1 MKQAVFDYALAL
13 VLAPLLPGVINRI
26 KAWFGGR
33 RGRPLLQ
40 AYFDIYKLLRKGAVY
55 SRTTTWVFRAGPV
68 LGLSSMLCA
77 LMLIPFGA
85 SRSIMLFTGDLFLF
99 AGLLT
104 IGRFFTMAAAMDTGS
119 SFEGMGASRE
129 AFFAALA
136 EPVLILTLFVLARHS
151 ESLTL
156 STMLVS
162 ISPKSWMNAAP
173 VLILVTAALFILL
186 LLECSRIPFDDPN
199 THLELTMIHEV
210 MVLDHSGPDLAF
222 IQYAAALKLW
232 IFGSLIMS
240 VLGSVAAKGQL
251 VGMPVQLLIM
261 FLLAVAVGIV
271 EPIMA
276 RMRLVRVPQFLA
288 MAGMFSFIGL
298 IMFEV

>member
-271 EPIMA
+271 ESIMA